1 MKNSTK
7 GVLLSALVF
16 PGLGQVV
23 LKRYLPGFSIMLVV
37 VTALIM
43 LVREALRQAH
53 AILARLEAE
62 GGPVDMAAITEAA
75 QKAAEE
81 SGSATSTVALLLL
94 VASWCIGVFHAWY
107 TGRKMDSETKGQ

>member
-16 PGLGQVV
+16 PGLGQLV

-37 VTALIM
+37 VAALI
-43 LVREALRQAH
+43 LLIREALRQAH

-62 GGPVDMAAITEAA
+62 GGPVDMAAITDAA
-75 QKAAEE
+75 HRAAGE
-81 SGSATSTVALLLL
+81 SGSTVSTVALLML
-94 VASWCIGVFHAWY
+94 VAGWCIGVFDAWSA
-107 TGRKMDSETKGQ
+107 GRKIDSRTKGQ